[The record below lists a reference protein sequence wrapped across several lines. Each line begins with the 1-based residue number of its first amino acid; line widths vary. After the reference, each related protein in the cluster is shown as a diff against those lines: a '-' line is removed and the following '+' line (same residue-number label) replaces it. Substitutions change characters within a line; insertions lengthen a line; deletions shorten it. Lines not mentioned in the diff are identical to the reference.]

1 MYVEDYILSGICEG
15 CDQDP
20 TRCFNEGKCFY
31 DAMREV
37 REEKEERFDDQS
49 FRRIKTSLYKRS

>member
-37 REEKEERFDDQS
+37 REEKEERFDD
-49 FRRIKTSLYKRS
+49 